1 MTALKNITATALA
14 LSIFA
19 PSLAFAQTTSTTSAS
34 VLVGQI
40 QSIQTQI
47 NSLKQQQQQ
56 YLATLQSTLAQG
68 SAGEQVATLQA
79 LLASDPSLYPEG
91 IVSGFYG
98 RLTADAVKRFQKK
111 NGIDQVGF
119 VGPKTLKKLQEFL
132 KKNPLAF
139 DVAVAAA
146 TSTATSTSSS
156 TPSNNGKAKGKDKRP
171 CAIVPP
177 GHLIAP
183 GWLKKHKGEDRQ
195 IVPECQKLPK
205 GIKDLIERDHDDEDD
220 DNNDHGTTT
229 PPVADTTAPVIS
241 SVNTSGTSTTT
252 ASINWL
258 TNELATSKV
267 YFGTTTP
274 VNLASSTVVSNNSLV
289 SGHTL
294 NLTGLVPSTTY
305 YFVVESKDASLNT
318 STSSTL
324 SFVTSALPVVDATA
338 PVISS
343 IGLSNISSTT
353 AMISWITNEAATS
366 KLYYATTTPVNLST
380 ALSVSNLSLVT
391 NHIMNLAGLTVSTTY
406 YYVLESKDAAANTAT
421 TSTQSFVTTN

>member
-1 MTALKNITATALA
+1 MTALKNLTATALA

-19 PSLAFAQTTSTTSAS
+19 PSFAFAQTTSTTSAPA
-34 VLVGQI
+34 LIGQI

-47 NSLKQQQQQ
+47 NALKQQQQQ

-119 VGPKTLKKLQEFL
+119 VGPKTLKKLQEYL

-146 TSTATSTSSS
+146 TSTAMSTSSS
-156 TPSNNGKAKGKDKRP
+156 TPSNNDKAKGKDKRP

-205 GIKDLIERDHDDEDD
+205 GIKDLIERDHDDDD
-220 DNNDHGTTT
+220 DNDHGTTT
-229 PPVADTTAPVIS
+229 PPVADVVAPVIS
-241 SVNTSGTSTTT
+241 SVNTSGISTTT
-252 ASINWL
+252 VSINWF

-267 YFGTTTP
+267 YFGTTP
-274 VNLASSTVVSNNSLV
+274 LVNLASSTVVSNNSLV

-294 NLTGLVPSTTY
+294 KLMGLVPSTTY
-305 YFVVESKDASLNT
+305 YYVVESRDVSLNT

-324 SFVTSALPVVDATA
+324 SFVTSALPIVDATA

-343 IGLSNISSTT
+343 IGLSNISATT

-391 NHIMNLAGLTVSTTY
+391 NHIMNLAGLTASTTY
-406 YYVLESKDAAANTAT
+406 YYVLESKDAAANSAT